1 MAIGTAVGSSSI
13 AGRMKRTGFWTKHG
27 DTAGRSHRCG
37 PLGQHHPRG
46 GRPREDSGSRCMQRN
61 CLRSLIMPRAA
72 PVIPKQST
80 GAPAID
86 TRKWVLS
93 KLLPKTYGNRVKLTA
108 DLEVPPRNRM
118 VIEFVHTQLPPPDTS
133 NSLPPLNSSNRD
145 VRRPRETNSF
155 GM

>member
-1 MAIGTAVGSSSI
+1 MATGTAVGPPSI
-13 AGRMKRTGFWTKHG
+13 AERMKRTGFWTKHR
-27 DTAGRSHRCG
+27 DTGQTRSLWASWPAVPAGTG
-37 PLGQHHPRG
+37 A
-46 GRPREDSGSRCMQRN
+46 REDTGSRCIQRN

-93 KLLPKTYGNRVKLTA
+93 KLLPKTYGNRVKLTG

-118 VIEFVHTQLPPPDTS
+118 VIEFVHTQQPPPDTS